1 MSNWKIIN
9 GDCTEILRTIETAS
23 VDAVVTDPPYGISF
37 KGEQFDE
44 IANDDA
50 PYVWWLREAAR
61 IIKPGGCLLCF
72 CRWDVAEAFRLAI
85 GWSGLKVRSQLVW
98 DRELPGKGDV
108 YGAPAPQHD
117 TIWFATQGRYK
128 LPNRRPSTVVRAQ
141 KVHSQGLRH
150 PNEKPVRLMVDLV
163 RAFVP
168 AGGLVVDPFAGSGT
182 TGEACVKLG
191 MGFVGIE
198 LDSEYA
204 LVAHRRLT
212 DTAPLFGG

>member
-1 MSNWKIIN
+1 MSYK
-9 GDCTEILRTIETAS
+9 S
-23 VDAVVTDPPYGISF
+23 
-37 KGEQFDE
+37 KQFDE

-72 CRWDVAEAFRLAI
+72 CRWDSAEAFRLAI
-85 GWSGLKVRSQLVW
+85 GWAGLSVRSQLVW
-98 DRELPGKGDV
+98 DREVHGTGDV
-108 YGAPAPQHD
+108 YGTPGPQHD
-117 TIWFATQGRYK
+117 TIWFATKGRYK
-128 LPNRRPSTVVRAQ
+128 FPGRRPVSVMRAQ
-141 KVHSQGLRH
+141 RLMGQALRH
-150 PNEKPVRLMVDLV
+150 PNEKPLRLLIELV

-168 AGGLVVDPFAGSGT
+168 PGGQVVDPFVGSGT

-204 LVAHRRLT
+204 LLAHRRLT
-212 DTAPLFGG
+212 DTAPLFGGGGQ